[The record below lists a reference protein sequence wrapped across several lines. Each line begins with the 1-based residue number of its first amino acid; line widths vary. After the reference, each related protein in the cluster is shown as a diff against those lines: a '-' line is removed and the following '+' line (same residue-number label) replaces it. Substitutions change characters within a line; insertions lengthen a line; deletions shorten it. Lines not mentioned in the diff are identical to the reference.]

1 MVLVPCFDI
10 LRSGVRLD
18 IYPLCLGGLESR
30 EVRHLRRVTIH
41 SARGGHSLV
50 LGSIVSAI
58 RMDLLK
64 HLFPTFPRSSW
75 L

>member
-41 SARGGHSLV
+41 SARGGHFFLV
-50 LGSIVSAI
+50 AHGYERQDYS
-58 RMDLLK
+58 
-64 HLFPTFPRSSW
+64 
-75 L
+75 

>member
-50 LGSIVSAI
+50 LGI